1 MKLHH
6 ALPSPYVRKVRAVAI
21 ELGLDDR
28 IELLTR
34 AMTPVSPDAELNTD
48 NPLGKIPCL
57 ITDDGEALYDSRVIC
72 SYLDGLADSKSVI
85 PATGPARWIALR
97 REALADGILDAAV
110 GRRYETFLRPKEL
123 QWDAWIDGQR
133 DKFIRSLDQF
143 EQEAAS
149 FGNTVDIG
157 TIAAACACGYMD
169 FRYADERWRDT
180 RPTLA
185 AWYETFSQRPSIAT
199 TAPE

>member
-28 IELLTR
+28 IELLER
-34 AMTPVSPDAELNTD
+34 AMTPVSPNAELNAD

-57 ITDDGEALYDSRVIC
+57 VTDDGESLYDSRVIC
-72 SYLDGLADSKSVI
+72 AYLDSLADGRTVI
-85 PATGPARWIALR
+85 PAEGSARWTALR

-133 DKFIRSLDQF
+133 EKFTRALDQF
-143 EQEAAS
+143 EQEAES
-149 FGNTVDIG
+149 FGDTVDIG
-157 TIAAACACGYMD
+157 TIAVACACGYMD
-169 FRYADERWRDT
+169 FRYADEGWRDT

-185 AWYETFSQRPSIAT
+185 AWYENFSKRPSIAT

>member
-1 MKLHH
+1 MKLHY

-28 IELLTR
+28 IELLSR
-34 AMTPVSPDAELNTD
+34 GMTPVSPEAELNAD

-57 ITDDGEALYDSRVIC
+57 MTDEGEALYDSRVIC
-72 SYLDGLADSKSVI
+72 AYLDALVGGGKVI
-85 PATGPARWIALR
+85 PASGATRWTALR

-110 GRRYETFLRPKEL
+110 GRRYETFLRPEDMR
-123 QWDAWIDGQR
+123 WDIWIEEQR
-133 DKFIRSLDQF
+133 QKFLRGLDQL
-143 EQEAAS
+143 EKEAAS
-149 FGNTVDIG
+149 FGDSVDIG
-157 TIAAACACGYMD
+157 TIATACALGYMD

-185 AWYETFSQRPSIAT
+185 AWYETFSKRPSIAT

>member
-1 MKLHH
+1 MKLHY
-6 ALPSPYVRKVRAVAI
+6 AKPSPYVRKVLALAI

-28 IELLTR
+28 IELVSR
-34 AMTPVSPDAELNTD
+34 AMTPVSPDVELNTD

-57 ITDDGEALYDSRVIC
+57 ITDEGEALYDSRVIC
-72 SYLDGLADSKSVI
+72 AYLDSLVDEKSLY
-85 PATGPARWIALR
+85 PAKGPSRWTAFR

-123 QWDAWIDGQR
+123 QWDGWIKGQR
-133 DKFIRSLDQF
+133 EKFTRGLDQF
-143 EQEAAS
+143 EGEAAS
-149 FGNTVDIG
+149 FGNIVDIG

-169 FRYADERWRDT
+169 FRYAEETWREG
-180 RPTLA
+180 RPNLA
-185 AWYETFSQRPSIAT
+185 AWYEQFSKRPSIAT

>member
-1 MKLHH
+1 MKLHY

-28 IELLTR
+28 IELLSR
-34 AMTPVSPDAELNTD
+34 GITPVSPEAELNAD

-57 ITDDGEALYDSRVIC
+57 LTDDGQALYDSRVIC
-72 SYLDGLADSKSVI
+72 AYLDSLADGKSLY
-85 PATGPARWIALR
+85 PGSGAARWTALR

-110 GRRYETFLRPKEL
+110 GCRYETFLRPKEQ
-123 QWDAWIDGQR
+123 QWDSWIEGQR
-133 DKFIRSLDQF
+133 GKFSRGLDQL
-143 EQEAAS
+143 EREAQS
-149 FGNTVDIG
+149 FGDSVDIG

-169 FRYADERWRDT
+169 FRYADEGWRNA

-185 AWYETFSQRPSIAT
+185 AWFETFSKRPSIAT